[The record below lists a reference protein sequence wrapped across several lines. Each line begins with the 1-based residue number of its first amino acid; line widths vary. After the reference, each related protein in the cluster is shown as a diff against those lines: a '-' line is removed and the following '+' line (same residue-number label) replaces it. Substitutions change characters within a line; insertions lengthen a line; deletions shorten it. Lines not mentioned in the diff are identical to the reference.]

1 MKPSAAPP
9 WPTLGGRL
17 AGRVIMD
24 GRDILMLS
32 SNDYLGLA
40 SDEQVLAGARAALD
54 EFGAGTGM
62 NPVLGV
68 TRVHRELMEA
78 MTDFLGCEA
87 VLLFNSA
94 TAANCA
100 VIQTLG
106 DSPESQLFSDEL
118 NHASII
124 DGCRLAKGRTHVY
137 GHDDLD
143 ALETSIARAG
153 SPGRTLLITD
163 GVFSMEGHV
172 ARLDRLQSIA
182 DAAGAELVVDESHAI
197 GVIGKTGRGS
207 AEHCDLSR
215 PPIQTGTFAKA
226 LGAGIGGYL
235 AGPREVI
242 DAVRQRG
249 RFFVFTSGM
258 PAVSAGAALAAVR
271 LIASDRS
278 RLDVLRGNT
287 AKLRAGL
294 QEAGFELMDGD
305 GPIVPVMIGE
315 EERAVLIAQ
324 RLLEAGFFAAA
335 FRFPVVPR
343 GTARIRVQVSAAH
356 TDADL
361 DQAVAAF
368 VAAAQPS

>member
-1 MKPSAAPP
+1 MKPLAARP

-17 AGRVIMD
+17 SGRVMMD
-24 GRDILMLS
+24 GGDVLMLS

-40 SDEQVLAGARAALD
+40 SDERVLAGARAALE

-78 MTDFLGCEA
+78 MADFLGCEA

-100 VIQTLG
+100 VLQTLG
-106 DSPESQLFSDEL
+106 DTTDSLLLSDEL

-124 DGCRLAKGRTHVY
+124 DGCRLAKGRTQVY
-137 GHDDLD
+137 GHGDL
-143 ALETSIARAG
+143 ASLEAAIARDA
-153 SPGRTLLITD
+153 PGRKVLITD

-182 DAAGAELVVDESHAI
+182 DAAVAELVVDESHAV
-197 GVIGKTGRGS
+197 GVVGKTGRGS
-207 AEHCDLSR
+207 AEHCGLAR

-235 AGPREVI
+235 AGPGDLI

-271 LIASDRS
+271 LIESDHGRLERLRS
-278 RLDVLRGNT
+278 NAATFRG
-287 AKLRAGL
+287 AMLA
-294 QEAGFELMDGD
+294 AGFDLMDGD
-305 GPIVPVMIGE
+305 GPIVPVMIGDD
-315 EERAVLIAQ
+315 ERAVLIAQ
-324 RLLEAGFFAAA
+324 RLLEAGVFAAP
-335 FRFPVVPR
+335 FVFPVVPR

-361 DQAVAAF
+361 DQAVSAF
-368 VAAAQPS
+368 VDAARL